1 MFSKQLEWFQTVYVF
16 IFVAKSAHLNNFVGL
31 DGSPSSGQAGNCM
44 FLRLSDCSVQPLYAL
59 WVIDSPAEMCFSVA
73 TLLLAE
79 REVIWNWR

>member
-1 MFSKQLEWFQTVYVF
+1 MFSKEQEWFQIVNVF

-31 DGSPSSGQAGNCM
+31 EGSPSSGPAGNCM
-44 FLRLSDCSVQPLYAL
+44 FWGLSDCSVQRLCAL

-73 TLLLAE
+73 TFLLAE